1 MSRRQLSLLIVA
13 IASLVVSAC
22 NASPTGPRPTAPAH
36 DEITTPTDTTSRIG
50 TMGSN
55 G

>member
-1 MSRRQLSLLIVA
+1 MSRRQLSLLVVA

-22 NASPTGPRPTAPAH
+22 NASPTGPRPTAPVH
-36 DEITTPTDTTSRIG
+36 DEITPTDTTSRIG

>member
-1 MSRRQLSLLIVA
+1 MPRRHLTFVVVA

-22 NASPTGPRPTAPAH
+22 SASPTGPRPTAPNLDAVS
-36 DEITTPTDTTSRIG
+36 DSIAKIG